1 MPTVVFPAG
10 TANLEL
16 SPVVRAAAEERLRAL
31 MTLTG
36 GLAHNLRSP
45 LTAIMGRAELI
56 GARQPE
62 LGEQIAAVV
71 SQCDRINETLKAL
84 TAKLA
89 LEAETAPRPVDLREL
104 VEREC
109 DFMALDRHFKH
120 EVHKELALP
129 DGLPRVT
136 AVYGA
141 LAQAFRAIVDNAVIA
156 LRGAAEQRLAIS
168 TEVGDGAV
176 RLTVR
181 DTGCGIPPNNL
192 VRVIEPGFTTR
203 SGDCYGPDPV
213 EGTGRGYG
221 LTLAAVA
228 VHGCGGTI
236 EVSCEPGAGTSVTI
250 TLPVR

>member
-1 MPTVVFPAG
+1 MPTGSFPVPPSPP
-10 TANLEL
+10 EV
-16 SPVVRAAAEERLRAL
+16 SPVVRAAAQERLRAL
-31 MTLTG
+31 TTLAG

-56 GARQPE
+56 AVRQPA
-62 LGEQIAAVV
+62 LGEQLAAVV
-71 SQCDRINETLKAL
+71 VQCDRINETLKAL

-120 EVHKELALP
+120 EVHKELALA
-129 DGLPRVT
+129 DGLPPV
-136 AVYGA
+136 AALYGA
-141 LAQAFRAIVDNAVIA
+141 LAQAFRAIADNAVIA
-156 LRGAAEQRLAIS
+156 MRDAGDQRLAIS
-168 TEVGDGAV
+168 IKARDQTV

-181 DTGCGIPPNNL
+181 DTGCGIPANNL
-192 VRVIEPGFTTR
+192 ARVIEPGFTTR

-221 LTLAAVA
+221 LTVAAAA

-236 EVSCEPGAGTSVTI
+236 EISSEPGAGTSVTI
-250 TLPVR
+250 ILPAR